1 MEDNTQA
8 KEWIVRLQ
16 RRRDGK
22 RYFFRHD
29 GCTTARIESSMLM
42 TKDVAA
48 QLAHAIASQHP
59 DFTARAMRYDSK
71 AHKTIKEKK

>member
-1 MEDNTQA
+1 MKENTSTDD
-8 KEWIVRLQ
+8 WIVRLK

-22 RYFFRHD
+22 WYFYRHD
-29 GCTTARIESSMLM
+29 GCTTARIESSMLL